1 MDEIDGDFIELIDAG
16 LQQEAL
22 LFGGARYCLNPTTA
36 LFFTAVDEGSFAF
49 FYLHTGVS
57 FMYEDF
63 MFRVDR
69 LDTVGF
75 IGFIL
80 SYDMGIVRWR
90 SLFFYLRAMRLSL
103 K

>member
-1 MDEIDGDFIELIDAG
+1 M
-16 LQQEAL
+16 QQE
-22 LFGGARYCLNPTTA
+22 G
-36 LFFTAVDEGSFAF
+36 LFFSDSPSHLGRELGLSFVAVDEGSFAF
-49 FYLHTGVS
+49 FYLHAGAA

-80 SYDMGIVRWR
+80 SYDVGIVRWR